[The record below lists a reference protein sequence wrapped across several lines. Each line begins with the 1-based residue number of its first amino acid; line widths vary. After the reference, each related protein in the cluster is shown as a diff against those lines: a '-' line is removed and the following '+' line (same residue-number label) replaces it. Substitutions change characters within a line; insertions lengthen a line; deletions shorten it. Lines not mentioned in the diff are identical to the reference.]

1 MTYTSGDAMDEDT
14 KNSNVVPHIVDLPLA
29 SECEHREVVYYHASI
44 SMQAMG
50 EVQPVR
56 LRKAV
61 QVVDLG
67 ETWRL
72 RELRVITPQGPVEAE
87 FTQAEECSAALY
99 AYRVLDELLDQIPRF
114 MREGRVLT
122 MIQRSLRD
130 KGKADICLPPRQT
143 SNLPRFWA
151 CFEREW
157 VRLPVTVWRDEDGR
171 FW

>member
-1 MTYTSGDAMDEDT
+1 MDESVQDERE
-14 KNSNVVPHIVDLPLA
+14 VPHLVDLPLA
-29 SECEHREVVYYHASI
+29 SECSHREIIYYHTRASLHERR
-44 SMQAMG
+44 A
-50 EVQPVR
+50 VVRPVR
-56 LRKAV
+56 LKKAV
-61 QVVDLG
+61 EVVDLG

-87 FTQAEECSAALY
+87 FSQAEECSAALY

-157 VRLPVTVWRDEDGR
+157 VRLPVAVWRDEDGR
-171 FW
+171 CW